1 MSKILNDITTNS
13 ISLSECLQRLLVIAN
28 KIDNNDLAIWCS
40 QELNGYKKTDELPEY
55 RRFKSMNIIYS
66 GINGRYKITNQPMQ
80 PGYLSS
86 KTLESLEDISLTEN
100 IVDVEK
106 RKDCEDTFSRDLTF
120 LAPEVYKN
128 TKDEFLGIGVQC
140 TSIQQ
145 VIPQQF
151 YTEIYTA
158 VKTRIINL
166 LCSFEK
172 MNIDLDNL
180 DVTLRKDTKIENDK
194 IYNQIIVEGNTYTP
208 EKKEKKVLWN
218 VLIPIITGIISAIV
232 GGVLVYFITN
242 VWIK

>member
-1 MSKILNDITTNS
+1 
-13 ISLSECLQRLLVIAN
+13 
-28 KIDNNDLAIWCS
+28 
-40 QELNGYKKTDELPEY
+40 
-55 RRFKSMNIIYS
+55 
-66 GINGRYKITNQPMQ
+66 MQ

-100 IVDVEK
+100 IIDVEK

-120 LAPEVYKN
+120 FVPKVYKN
-128 TKDEFLGIGVQC
+128 TKDDFLGICVQC

-151 YTEIYTA
+151 YTDIYTA
-158 VKTRIINL
+158 AKTRIINL

-172 MNIDLDNL
+172 MNIDSDNL

-208 EKKEKKVLWN
+208 EKKRRRYY
-218 VLIPIITGIISAIV
+218 GM
-232 GGVLVYFITN
+232 F
-242 VWIK
+242 

>member
-1 MSKILNDITTNS
+1 
-13 ISLSECLQRLLVIAN
+13 
-28 KIDNNDLAIWCS
+28 
-40 QELNGYKKTDELPEY
+40 
-55 RRFKSMNIIYS
+55 
-66 GINGRYKITNQPMQ
+66 MQ

-86 KTLESLEDISLTEN
+86 KTLESLEDIILTEN
-100 IVDVEK
+100 IIDLEK

-120 LAPEVYKN
+120 LVPGVYRN
-128 TKDEFLGIGVQC
+128 TKDEFLDIGVQC

-172 MNIDLDNL
+172 MNIESDNL
-180 DVTLRKDTKIENDK
+180 DVTLKKDTKIENDK

-208 EKKEKKVLWN
+208 EKKEKKILWN
-218 VLIPIITGIISAIV
+218 VLIPIITGIIYAIA

-242 VWIK
+242 VWVK

>member
-1 MSKILNDITTNS
+1 
-13 ISLSECLQRLLVIAN
+13 
-28 KIDNNDLAIWCS
+28 
-40 QELNGYKKTDELPEY
+40 
-55 RRFKSMNIIYS
+55 
-66 GINGRYKITNQPMQ
+66 MQ

-100 IVDVEK
+100 IIDVEK

-120 LAPEVYKN
+120 LVPKVYKN
-128 TKDEFLGIGVQC
+128 TKDDFLGICVQC

-151 YTEIYTA
+151 YTDIYTE

-172 MNIDLDNL
+172 MNIDSDNL

-194 IYNQIIVEGNTYTP
+194 IYNQIIVAGNTYTP
-208 EKKEKKVLWN
+208 EKKRRRYY
-218 VLIPIITGIISAIV
+218 GM
-232 GGVLVYFITN
+232 F
-242 VWIK
+242 